1 MVGDKSS
8 LPFEVEYSQKPSSK
22 SKTSSSMKRL
32 AVLLKPEN
40 VDSITSTLRSLGLES
55 TIYEVKGSGKEKER
69 VSTGRGVSTSDLS
82 YTTRRLVATV
92 VKSETVEDVIDRMKK
107 ALGDGSG
114 AVVMMQPVDDLVRL
128 LEKREKSITKLLEA
142 DAQLGDNF

>member
-1 MVGDKSS
+1 MVRDKSN
-8 LPFEVEYSQKPSSK
+8 LPFEVKYSQKPSSE

-40 VDSITSTLRSLGLES
+40 VDSITSTLRGLGLES
-55 TIYEVKGSGKEKER
+55 TIYDVKGSGKEKER
-69 VSTGRGVSTSDLS
+69 VTSGRGGGTIDLQ

-92 VKSETVEDVIDRMKK
+92 VKSDDVEDIIDRMKK
-107 ALGDGSG
+107 ALGGESG

-128 LEKREKSITKLLEA
+128 
-142 DAQLGDNF
+142 

>member
-1 MVGDKSS
+1 MVRDKSN
-8 LPFEVEYSQKPSSK
+8 LPFEVEYSQKPSSE

-40 VDSITSTLRSLGLES
+40 VDSITSSLRGLGLES
-55 TIYEVKGSGKEKER
+55 TIYDVKGSGKEKER
-69 VSTGRGVSTSDLS
+69 VTSGRGGGTIDLQ

-92 VKSETVEDVIDRMKK
+92 VKSDDVEDIIDRMKK
-107 ALGDGSG
+107 ALGGGSG

-128 LEKREKSITKLLEA
+128 
-142 DAQLGDNF
+142 

>member
-1 MVGDKSS
+1 MVRDKSN

-32 AVLLKPEN
+32 AIVLKPEK
-40 VDSITSTLRSLGLES
+40 VDSITSTLRTLGLES

-82 YTTRRLVATV
+82 YTTRRIVATV
-92 VKSETVEDVIDRMKK
+92 VKSDDVEDIIDRMKK
-107 ALGDGSG
+107 ALGEGSG

-128 LEKREKSITKLLEA
+128 
-142 DAQLGDNF
+142 